1 MQIWISFWKKCASLA
16 VVCVLVSTSAVTLN
30 AGRFEV
36 SSPEEEARIVSEIR
50 ASHFLTQATFGPTI
64 EEIRKLGA
72 EIREQG
78 FDTAIEAWI
87 DKQLALPPTHQ
98 VDTLIDLLN
107 ANGYEGFA
115 TREPEDV
122 DTRLRVDAWWHNA
135 ISADDQLRQRL
146 AWALSQIFVVNDSI
160 PYSNTEIEPSGL
172 PRVAGYSQYYDI
184 FVDGV
189 TGNYRDILGQV
200 SYHPVMGAFLTHLNN
215 RKANPANGTYPDEN
229 YARECMQ
236 LFTIGLY
243 KVAGLNGEFATDS
256 NGQLIPT
263 YSNTDIDTMARV
275 FTGLSFD
282 SGAFGGRVNV
292 TEPMVP
298 FNSQH
303 DRDPKV
309 LLDGTVL
316 RAGRSARDDIDN
328 ALDML
333 FNQPET
339 PPFVARRLIQLFN
352 HSNPTP
358 KYIEQIARRFQGT
371 RRQPRGDM
379 KAIVKAL
386 LMSNEARG
394 LRIRRIRDEQQ
405 NVIAVEASSRR
416 ENYTSL
422 REPVI
427 RVTSLVRA
435 FDGYSADR
443 KHFQLGDMRAAL
455 NQTPFRSP
463 SVFNFYSPDHQPA
476 GPLTGTDLV
485 APEFEILT
493 SVSVNKIYNLFR
505 DAVRA
510 RRLERPA
517 FQGRTKDVILPGI
530 RDLYDL
536 AGDANDHT
544 VFENQGMKDLLE
556 HLDLLLCQGTMSE
569 TTKEIIHSSVKR
581 YINSQSRRSD
591 KQIAVQTALTLV
603 LTSPDC
609 AIVD

>member
-1 MQIWISFWKKCASLA
+1 MRIRNSTLKQCAWLA
-16 VVCVLVSTSAVTLN
+16 LGCVFATTSAFVH

-50 ASHFLTQATFGPTI
+50 ASHFLTQATFGPTM
-64 EEIRKLGA
+64 EEIQELGA
-72 EIREQG
+72 EIREHG
-78 FDTAIEAWI
+78 FDDAIETWI
-87 DKQLALPPTHQ
+87 DNQLALPPTHQ
-98 VDTLIDLLN
+98 VDTLIGMLED
-107 ANGYEGFA
+107 NGYEDFA
-115 TREPEDV
+115 NKEPENV
-122 DTRLRVDAWWHNA
+122 GTRLRLDAWWHNA
-135 ISADDQLRQRL
+135 ISAEDQLRQRI
-146 AWALSQIFVVNDSI
+146 AWVLSQIFVVNDSI
-160 PYSNTEIEPSGL
+160 QYSNTEIEPSGL

-189 TGNYRDILGQV
+189 TGNYRDILGDV

-243 KVAGLNGEFATDS
+243 KVNGLNGEYARDDQ
-256 NGQLIPT
+256 GQLIPT
-263 YSNTDIDTMARV
+263 YSNRDIDTMARV

-282 SGAFGGRVNV
+282 SGSFAGRVNV

-298 FNSQH
+298 YNSQH

-316 RAGRSARDDIDN
+316 RAGRSARTDIND

-339 PPFVARRLIQLFN
+339 PPFVARRMIQLFN

-358 KYIEQIARRFQGT
+358 KYIEQIARRFHGT

-379 KAIVKAL
+379 KSIVKAL

-435 FDGYSADR
+435 FDGYPADR
-443 KHFQLGDMRAAL
+443 KRFHLGDMREQL
-455 NQTPFRSP
+455 NQTPFRAP
-463 SVFNFYSPDHQPA
+463 SVFNFYSPDHQPS
-476 GPLTGTDLV
+476 GPLTGTNLV

-510 RRLERPA
+510 RRLERPN
-517 FQGRTKDVILPGI
+517 FRGRTKDVILPGI
-530 RDLYDL
+530 RELYEV
-536 AGDANDHT
+536 AGDSSDYR
-544 VFENQGMKDLLE
+544 VFENQGIKDLLE

-569 TTKEIIHSSVKR
+569 TTKEIIQSAIKR
-581 YINSQSRRSD
+581 YINSRSRRSE
-591 KQIAVQTALTLV
+591 KQIAVQTAVTLV